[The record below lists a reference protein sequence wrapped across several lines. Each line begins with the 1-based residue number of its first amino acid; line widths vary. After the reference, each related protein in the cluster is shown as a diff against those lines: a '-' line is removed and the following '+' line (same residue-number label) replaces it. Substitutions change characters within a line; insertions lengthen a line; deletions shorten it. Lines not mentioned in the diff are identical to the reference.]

1 MTFEGQYLT
10 RNEYIQLGG
19 SSTIG
24 EMPFNL
30 LEYQARKEIDL
41 RTDKRLVNVE
51 EIPKDVKL
59 CVKHL
64 IDTILLYQNEDTSNR
79 GIASESVGSYSVSYS
94 NNVEEI
100 IKGKNSEIAD
110 IIKKDLYGLIVDNEH
125 VLFRGV

>member
-10 RNEYIQLGG
+10 KNEYIELGG

-64 IDTILLYQNEDTSNR
+64 IDTIILYQDNNISKN
-79 GIASESVGSYSVSYS
+79 ISSESVGSYSVSYS
-94 NNVEEI
+94 SNISEV
-100 IKGKNSEIAD
+100 IKGKNDEIAD
-110 IIKKDLYGLIVDNEH
+110 IIKKDLYGLIINNEH

>member
-10 RNEYIQLGG
+10 YNDFQELGG
-19 SSTIG
+19 SAIG

-30 LEYQARKEIDL
+30 LEFQARKEIDL

-51 EIPKDVKL
+51 EIPKEVKL

-64 IDTILLYQNEDTSNR
+64 IDTIILYQDNNISKN
-79 GIASESVGSYSVSYS
+79 ISSESVGSYSVSYS
-94 NNVEEI
+94 NNISEV
-100 IKGKNSEIAD
+100 IKGKNDEIAD
-110 IIKKDLYGLIVDNEH
+110 IIKKDLYGLIINNEH